1 MPSSCSKL
9 DELVTEVVAKLK
21 DRGLVSPY
29 LRTFVVARVNP
40 LRWIK
45 DEPPPLGEV
54 LKTMRERLVA
64 FNVEKVN
71 PQDLARTGG
80 APEAE

>member
-1 MPSSCSKL
+1 M
-9 DELVTEVVAKLK
+9 VAKLK

-29 LRTFVVARVNP
+29 LRDFVVARVNP

-45 DEPPPLGEV
+45 DEPPPLAEV
-54 LKTMRERLVA
+54 LKTMRERLSR

-71 PQDLARTGG
+71 QQDLAKMGGG